1 LLQYSYRTML
11 LSGYNK
17 FIFSIFSESKDY
29 IILTVYALKFGKS
42 YISFL
47 QISYARTDSSG
58 KYLPSFEFSSRL
70 KVIDSTDWDI
80 NFSKGRIIFK
90 EDAVKIEFSF
100 DLVMLY
106 LNYSWD
112 RQTSNPLN
120 VLGKVNSED
129 NQVVWSSFDYQSVVK
144 GNFVT
149 PNISSEF
156 INASGNID
164 LVKSR
169 KVTLGTNYLIWSR
182 LHDKEIDLAY
192 SFIMK
197 KAQKSDSK
205 LSLLHNKKLIQ
216 FSDIEYQVSKE
227 KVSRKSSVKYPD
239 NILLT
244 ADNDEYQILVKIHD
258 HSEVIINEML
268 NNIDFVGKLFSLL
281 FRRLSGN
288 PKGLKLRA
296 KADIV
301 INNRLTKTEYKG
313 IASISDYVSFIK

>member
-1 LLQYSYRTML
+1 ML

-29 IILTVYALKFGKS
+29 MILTVYALKFGKS

-47 QISYARTDSSG
+47 QINYARTDSSG
-58 KYLPSFEFSSRL
+58 KYLPSFEFSTRL

-106 LNYSWD
+106 LNYTWD
-112 RQTSNPLN
+112 QQTSNPLN
-120 VLGKVNSED
+120 VLGKINAEE
-129 NQVVWSSFDYQSVVK
+129 NPVVWNSFNYESIVK
-144 GNFVT
+144 GNFIT
-149 PNISSEF
+149 PNTSAEF

-164 LVKSR
+164 LIKSR
-169 KVTLGTNYLIWSR
+169 RISLGANYLIWSR
-182 LHDKEIDLAY
+182 LHDKEIALAY
-192 SFIMK
+192 SFILNK
-197 KAQKSDSK
+197 GSKSDYRMF
-205 LSLLHNKKLIQ
+205 LLHDNRLIQ
-216 FSDIEYQVSKE
+216 FSEIEYHVTKE
-227 KVSRKSSVKYPD
+227 KMSRRSSVMYPE

-244 ADNDEYQILVKIHD
+244 ARNSEYQVSVDIHD
-258 HSEVIINEML
+258 HSEVVINEML
-268 NNIDFVGKLFSLL
+268 NNIDFIGKLFSLL

-288 PKGLKLRA
+288 PKSLKLRA
-296 KADIV
+296 KADIT

-313 IASISDYVSFIK
+313 IASISDYVSFMR